1 MKEKIKNK
9 EIERLNLIP
18 ILDAIF
24 IFIFFLLLSTEFVH
38 LGEIA
43 IKLDQLK
50 KEKGQNNYKV
60 KDRIVLN
67 LFLGK
72 DRVTLKAFFN
82 GKEQRNVYK
91 IDNKLIYLKKLRKK
105 LILIKGKMSGER
117 RIKVWP
123 GDEVSYQDVLRLIEN
138 IKFYYKGSK
147 KIELFRHVTLGNLGG
162 GYP

>member
-67 LFLGK
+67 LF
-72 DRVTLKAFFN
+72 
-82 GKEQRNVYK
+82 
-91 IDNKLIYLKKLRKK
+91 
-105 LILIKGKMSGER
+105 
-117 RIKVWP
+117 
-123 GDEVSYQDVLRLIEN
+123 
-138 IKFYYKGSK
+138 
-147 KIELFRHVTLGNLGG
+147 
-162 GYP
+162 